1 MRMAAVVFDFYG
13 TLTVGRS
20 ASTQAAARAE
30 QAAALGVDPE
40 EYDRLL
46 TVSYRD
52 RFRGLTGGV
61 RQSLAWAAARLG
73 VVPDEEALDR
83 AEQIR
88 LASERRL
95 AEPRPAAVPLLR
107 RLRSGGLRIGVVSD
121 CTAELPIFFDEL
133 PIAALV
139 DAAVFSCQSGH
150 VKPDPPNFLLLLWRI
165 DVAPQQCVYVGDGG
179 SNELHGATELGMHPV
194 HLDVPVE
201 RGDVI
206 YGRHAAF
213 ATIGSCGGCGGLRTL
228 TDSTS

>member
-1 MRMAAVVFDFYG
+1 VVFDFYG

-20 ASTQAAARAE
+20 ARTQVAARAE
-30 QAAALGVDPE
+30 QAAALGVDRE

-46 TVSYRD
+46 TVTYRD

-61 RQSLAWAAARLG
+61 RQSLAWAAAQLG

-83 AEQIR
+83 AEQVR

-95 AEPRPAAVPLLR
+95 AEPRPEAVPLLH
-107 RLRSGGLRIGVVSD
+107 RLRGSGLRIGVVSD

-150 VKPDPPNFLLLLWRI
+150 VKPDPPNYLECCARL
-165 DVAPQQCVYVGDGG
+165 DVEPQQCVYVGDGG
-179 SNELHGATELGMHPV
+179 SNELYGAAQLGMLPV

-206 YGRHAAF
+206 YGRHAAWSGESIAALPQLLPLL
-213 ATIGSCGGCGGLRTL
+213 ATLS
-228 TDSTS
+228 DSTS